1 VWGGIGRRTRLA
13 KTAVEAKKR
22 LSTRHRASVRSP
34 ESEKQKRD
42 LGCWGH
48 PGAGEVIV
56 GRGVRR
62 RTVRSTVDG
71 RRTPFAGLA
80 SSRGRRFWQ
89 ESQRT
94 RKEARSIKTQSR
106 MQPNRRGRGR
116 GCRKSTT
123 ELACTR
129 PPDQTVKP
137 ALDGPRESMSA
148 GGRSQRRTSQETG
161 RKKKNRERRARR
173 PA

>member
-71 RRTPFAGLA
+71 RRTTYPFRWACFKPRAAVLAGVA
-80 SSRGRRFWQ
+80 KD
-89 ESQRT
+89 
-94 RKEARSIKTQSR
+94 KERS
-106 MQPNRRGRGR
+106 
-116 GCRKSTT
+116 
-123 ELACTR
+123 A
-129 PPDQTVKP
+129 VY
-137 ALDGPRESMSA
+137 
-148 GGRSQRRTSQETG
+148 
-161 RKKKNRERRARR
+161 
-173 PA
+173 